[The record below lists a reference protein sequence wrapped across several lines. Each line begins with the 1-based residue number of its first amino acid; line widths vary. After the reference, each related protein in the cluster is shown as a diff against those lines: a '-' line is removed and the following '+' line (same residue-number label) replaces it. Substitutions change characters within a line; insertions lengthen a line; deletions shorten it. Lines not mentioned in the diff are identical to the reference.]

1 MKTLTLCYRKY
12 GKEILLDTLKEAI
25 NGKECK
31 VEEDIIYFNDLGA
44 MYKFLSPARA
54 ELLSIIRK
62 EQPKSIYA
70 LAQKMQKDQGYIS
83 KEIKFLHQLGILD
96 LIADESGSRQ
106 KLIPVVKFDRVVFD
120 VGLDEVVLAK
130 AASE

>member
-12 GKEILLDTLKEAI
+12 GKEVLLDTLKDAM
-25 NGKECK
+25 NGEGK
-31 VEEDIIYFNDLGA
+31 VEQDIIYFNDLGA

-54 ELLSIIRK
+54 ELLSVIRK
-62 EQPKSIYA
+62 EQPGSIYD
-70 LAQKMQKDQGYIS
+70 LAQKMHKDQGYIS
-83 KEIKFLHQLGILD
+83 KEIKFLHQLGVLD
-96 LIADESGSRQ
+96 LVADESGSRQ

-120 VGLDEVVLAK
+120 VGIDEVAILK

>member
-12 GKEILLDTLKEAI
+12 GKEVLLDTLKDAM
-25 NGKECK
+25 NGKGK
-31 VEEDIIYFNDLGA
+31 VEQDIIYFNDLGA

-54 ELLSIIRK
+54 ELLSVIRK
-62 EQPKSIYA
+62 EQPGSIYD
-70 LAQKMQKDQGYIS
+70 LAQKMHKDQGYIS
-83 KEIKFLHQLGILD
+83 KEIKFLHQLGVLD
-96 LIADESGSRQ
+96 LVADESGSRQ

-120 VGLDEVVLAK
+120 VGIDEVAILK

>member
-12 GKEILLDTLKEAI
+12 GKEVLLDTLKDAM
-25 NGKECK
+25 NGKGNIEQ
-31 VEEDIIYFNDLGA
+31 DIIYFNDLGA

-54 ELLSIIRK
+54 ELLSVIRK
-62 EQPKSIYA
+62 EQPGSIYD
-70 LAQKMQKDQGYIS
+70 LAQKMHKDQGYIS
-83 KEIKFLHQLGILD
+83 KEIKFLHQLGVLD
-96 LIADESGSRQ
+96 LVADESGSRQ

-120 VGLDEVVLAK
+120 VGIDEVAILK